1 MFGSKFSARK
11 KIDKNKNQTDD
22 LQKKKKKKIE

>member
-22 LQKKKKKKIE
+22 LQKKKRKRR